1 MFTIGRQVY
10 RERLPVLVDD
20 RMRRRVRLVGV
31 VVGAVAFVGLLLL
44 GLLTDVGEDLPPVAG
59 IVVALLLA
67 VALGCFGAG
76 LVPIGPK
83 GWELPPVPR
92 IGWRTQEAIA
102 RYHRRNPPP
111 VAPEHR
117 DAVLQGMPETRDMIV
132 RVVFRGNL
140 LLAGWGVGLLGT
152 VLLNVFT
159 LSAGDTFTGFIPV
172 YFLIPVLSSYPAIGG
187 VRLLGRQE
195 QLRVEAEALPPVP
208 PPPPARGRPGT
219 PSGSKLALPGE

>member
-44 GLLTDVGEDLPPVAG
+44 GLLTDVDEDLPPVAG

-67 VALGCFGAG
+67 VGLGCFGAG

-83 GWELPPVPR
+83 GWALLPEPR

-102 RYHRRNPPP
+102 RYYRGNPPP

-117 DAVLQGMPETRDMIV
+117 DAVLQGMPVTRDLIV
-132 RVVFRGNL
+132 RAAFRGNL
-140 LLAGWGVGLLGT
+140 WLAGWGVGLLGT
-152 VLLNVFT
+152 ALLNAFT
-159 LSAGDTFTGFIPV
+159 IPADGTVIGLSPV
-172 YFLIPVLSSYPAIGG
+172 WILLPVISSYPAVGG
-187 VRLLGRQE
+187 VRTLGRQE